1 MMQFLRALRAGAVVS
16 DPRNL
21 KQRQQML
28 DALMVLVGVGVS
40 LAAKAGYAIELS
52 PEEQMAVAGGVLA
65 LYSAVSGMLSAA
77 STDKI
82 GILPAKRE
90 ENRMVGQ
97 SADSGRPD
105 SRYP

>member
-1 MMQFLRALRAGAVVS
+1 MFEILRALRAGAVVS

-28 DALMVLVGVGVS
+28 DAIMVLLGVGVS

-52 PEEQMAVAGGVLA
+52 PEDQMAVAGGVLA

-82 GILPAKRE
+82 GILPAKPE
-90 ENRMVGQ
+90 
-97 SADSGRPD
+97 PD
-105 SRYP
+105 RVDGNGSNPGGAGGPAF